1 METHTVSHQ
10 ARRRRLE
17 LFAQLLAM
25 PCDWP
30 NCGCAQDYRKYK
42 AAVAEM
48 NDPAKPCP
56 TEAEV
61 DAVLVHAQP
70 VMACMSHRCSDKHVR
85 TSALID
91 MLHPV
96 WNDADDAMQ
105 RLLDADDAEEAKA
118 PPKTVFNIEPTAF
131 PEPTRLLGNKAN
143 VDQASAH
150 DFMRSNTIST
160 RKDH

>member
-30 NCGCAQDYRKYK
+30 NCGCARDYRHWKSVL
-42 AAVAEM
+42 ADM
-48 NDPAKPCP
+48 NNPAKPCP
-56 TEAEV
+56 TEAELDGALIHV
-61 DAVLVHAQP
+61 QP
-70 VMACMSHRCSDKHVR
+70 VMACMSHRCRDKHVR

-91 MLHPV
+91 LLHPV

-105 RLLDADDAEEAKA
+105 RLLDADDAEQAKA
-118 PPKTVFNIEPTAF
+118 PKTFFNIEPPAL
-131 PEPTRLLGNKAN
+131 PEPSKLLGNGRALEIEAN
-143 VDQASAH
+143 RRAIHEVPTKKGNLQ
-150 DFMRSNTIST
+150 
-160 RKDH
+160 